1 MATIRKRDN
10 ASIFI
15 SRIKAVHCQ
24 SDFIFYADVPTF
36 LRVFDGM
43 MVRAATVYWQ
53 PPHRRDRVRYEPL
66 DWGAHVE
73 SDLSGI
79 KWWWF
84 ALPEAV
90 FGEEPAELRWPSTP
104 LELKVAARA
113 HLEQLL
119 AAARGAPARL
129 SSRTVYTET
138 SWFRAFNSEVA
149 VALQVL
155 NTPNARLCA
164 PPTSLRLTHATMPSE
179 RRWASFKRHTK
190 GALWDSAGMPLV
202 DGAPLPLAEENGIG
216 GGDSDSVPVAELA
229 RACAGAAGNA
239 WVETTE
245 SGSSRRRGGSAPS
258 HVPCVF
264 VVDEPF
270 S

>member
-66 DWGAHVE
+66 DWGALVE

-90 FGEEPAELRWPSTP
+90 FGEEPAELRWPST
-104 LELKVAARA
+104 L
-113 HLEQLL
+113 
-119 AAARGAPARL
+119 
-129 SSRTVYTET
+129 
-138 SWFRAFNSEVA
+138 
-149 VALQVL
+149 
-155 NTPNARLCA
+155 
-164 PPTSLRLTHATMPSE
+164 
-179 RRWASFKRHTK
+179 
-190 GALWDSAGMPLV
+190 
-202 DGAPLPLAEENGIG
+202 I
-216 GGDSDSVPVAELA
+216 
-229 RACAGAAGNA
+229 
-239 WVETTE
+239 
-245 SGSSRRRGGSAPS
+245 
-258 HVPCVF
+258 
-264 VVDEPF
+264 
-270 S
+270 